1 MCTSRAHI
9 AHPTFN
15 CDAPSN
21 NRLVLLSQ
29 LSPTG
34 YREANKLIDK
44 MLKMVSSGKG
54 GKLGNPSAFVTTGV
68 QNARDLLTPESEYY
82 AGNGNYW

>member
-1 MCTSRAHI
+1 MCTSRAHN

-29 LSPTG
+29 LSPAG

-44 MLKMVSSGKG
+44 MLNIVSSGKG
-54 GKLGNPSAFVTTGV
+54 GKLGNPSAFLTTGV
-68 QNARDLLTPESEYY
+68 KNACEVLTPEGEYY
-82 AGNGNYW
+82 RGKGTSN